1 MPDAAP
7 PTSTPA
13 VEHPHRHL
21 PLHTRV
27 GWGLG
32 GIADNFMANTLFV
45 LGMVIYV
52 TAFKMPAGLAGL
64 ALSIPRF
71 MDAITDPLVGNLSD
85 NLRTRFGR
93 RRPMI
98 AFGAIGSA
106 VLLPLMWFPPHLD
119 TVAVQPWGVFDD
131 WRVLSNWWTFAYN
144 GPFWFLAIV
153 GSVYFIFYTLFMVPY
168 TALGFELTDDYD
180 ERTRVLAWRMYMGLA
195 ASMTVPALYWLCR
208 LDVFGEGVA
217 GEISGT
223 RWVTLGIAAVV
234 LVTGLIPVFTTRE
247 RPEAQVQETTPIFR
261 SVFETLTNVPFLI
274 LFIAYIAVIMG
285 LFTAGTIGTFALI
298 YYVFSE
304 AASVDIAKDHAAL
317 LGMVAGVLAALT
329 SYGSMCIARSVSS
342 RTGKRPAMLLGLGLM
357 LLGTLSIWVLYNPAA
372 AINDAG
378 FLGSRGLAAAAELVG
393 GFFVADFKA
402 DPESLKTGVLLA
414 TFVMALGG
422 QGCWLMIDSMTADI
436 CDEDELRTGKRREGM
451 FGAAQGFGR
460 KIAFA
465 ITVLVGGYLLQ
476 WIGFD
481 PEAAEAAGGVSD
493 AVGTRMLLTL
503 ILCQGGGLVIALAV
517 FFFYPIT
524 RARAEATRDALE
536 ARRGVAELPA
546 AKPD

>member
-1 MPDAAP
+1 MPDATP
-7 PTSTPA
+7 PTNAPA

-21 PLHTRV
+21 PLHTRI
-27 GWGLG
+27 GWGIG

-45 LGMVIYV
+45 LGMIIYV
-52 TAFKMPAGLAGL
+52 TAFNMPAGLAGL

-71 MDAITDPLVGNLSD
+71 VDAITDPVIGNISD

-98 AFGAIGSA
+98 AVGAIGSA
-106 VLLPLMWFPPHLD
+106 ILLPLMWFPPMLE
-119 TVAVQPWGVFDD
+119 TVANPWY
-131 WRVLSNWWTFAYN
+131 SNV
-144 GPFWFLAIV
+144 PFWYLSIV
-153 GSVYFIFYTLFMVPY
+153 GSVYFVFYTLFMVPY

-208 LDVFGEGVA
+208 LDFFGEGVPGEVA
-217 GEISGT
+217 GA
-223 RWVTLGIAAVV
+223 RWVTLV
-234 LVTGLIPVFTTRE
+234 LGVIVLITGLIPVFTTKE
-247 RPEAQVQETTPIFR
+247 RPEAALQPTTPIIQ
-261 SVFETLTNVPFLI
+261 SVKETLRNGPFLI

-329 SYGSMCIARSVSS
+329 SYASMFIARFVSS
-342 RTGKRPAMLLGLGLM
+342 RTGKRPAMMLGLCLM

-378 FLGSRGLAAAAELVG
+378 FFGSQGMAAAADLIG
-393 GFFVADFKA
+393 GFFVTDFKA
-402 DPESLKTGVLLA
+402 DPESLKFGVLLA

-436 CDEDELRTGKRREGM
+436 CDEDELQTGRRREGM

-465 ITVLVGGYLLQ
+465 ITVLMGGYLLE
-476 WIGFD
+476 WVGFD
-481 PEAAEAAGGVSD
+481 PAAAEAAGGVEPE
-493 AVGTRMLLTL
+493 VGTRMLMTL
-503 ILCQGGGLVIALAV
+503 ILCQGGGLVIALVV
-517 FFFYPIT
+517 FLFYPIN

-546 AKPD
+546 AEPD